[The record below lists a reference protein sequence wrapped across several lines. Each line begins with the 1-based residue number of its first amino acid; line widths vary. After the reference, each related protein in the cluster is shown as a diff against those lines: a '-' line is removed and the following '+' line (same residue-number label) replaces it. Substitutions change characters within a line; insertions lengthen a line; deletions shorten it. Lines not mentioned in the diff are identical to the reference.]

1 MIIEGPITLL
11 NIRIV
16 RDLSLLQE
24 NYLQIWI
31 LYKYEEI
38 GSVGS
43 KYLNRFFMTK
53 IFGEGVQAPISTG
66 RSSAPRFK
74 TKTNASYLRPIF
86 NIHHAMKL

>member
-1 MIIEGPITLL
+1 MMIIEGPITLL

-38 GSVGS
+38 GSVES
-43 KYLNRFFMTK
+43 KYLNRFFMTED
-53 IFGEGVQAPISTG
+53 IWWTGTSTD
-66 RSSAPRFK
+66 
-74 TKTNASYLRPIF
+74 
-86 NIHHAMKL
+86 